1 MDSLHV
7 HEEVHGSQSGTEI
20 KVVIHLRE
28 YQEQALEAE
37 RLHRIEHP
45 EESRLAIVIAT
56 GLGKTIIMAERARR
70 FLNKGYDTPAHPL
83 GNGRVLI
90 LVHTDELASQ
100 AEAKVRLVA
109 GQQIPGLHQEPWT
122 VGVVK
127 AGRNE
132 VDADII
138 IGSVQTLANPTRRQ
152 QITDVGLVLVD
163 ECHHATAN
171 SYQAIMRHFGCLP
184 AFDGTQIRRNDGY
197 PVGGPIPALG
207 FTATLERG
215 DGQGLGEVWQNV
227 CFTRDISWGVR
238 KGYLV
243 QPVGHRLE
251 IVPGGYDCPR
261 PEYMFKVQD
270 GRFAHTL
277 EAQDEQL
284 VDSMAPEKIV
294 EKWLEI
300 AAGLCEECLDA
311 LNHVEPKCMPS
322 YCPNGWCGVN
332 RREKVRPTVA
342 FMPLVR
348 SAGMLADAFSAAGIS
363 ARVIYGELPEKIRRA
378 YLAMYEAGELQVLVN
393 AMVLTE
399 GWDSPRTKC
408 VIIGRPTKS
417 RPLFVQMAGRG
428 LRPVPGVPVEDQ
440 ECILLCVA
448 DSTDDLC
455 TVADLSDRKL
465 DRRAQGAL
473 TAMEDQWDL
482 VKQAGIEPDPATYW
496 TGRVDVREFDPLV
509 TRSSKVWRTT
519 EHGTPFLPISK
530 DGEYVFIVGTSV
542 FVRTIDFIS
551 SMTAASARFRTAR
564 LHKDLPD
571 LELAMAVAEDEAQE
585 RGGDLGRLLADKA
598 RPWRKQV
605 PSAEMIAKAHR
616 AGLER
621 ELRKIMESK
630 AGGKAGRLSDLIS
643 KKMATRALE
652 PVVEK
657 IKAAIK

>member
-1 MDSLHV
+1 M
-7 HEEVHGSQSGTEI
+7 I
-20 KVVIHLRE
+20 KLRD

-37 RLHRIEHP
+37 RLHRLEHP
-45 EESRLAIVIAT
+45 EESRLAIVMAT

-70 FLNKGYDTPAHPL
+70 FLDKGYDTPANPL

-90 LVHTDELASQ
+90 LVHTDELAQQ

-109 GQQIPGLHQEPWT
+109 SQQEPGLQQKPFT

-127 AGRNE
+127 AERNE
-132 VDADII
+132 IDADII
-138 IGSVQTLANPTRRQ
+138 IGSVQTLANPARRQ

-163 ECHHATAN
+163 ECHHASAD
-171 SYQAIMRHFGCLP
+171 SYQAIMRHFGCFGSANYRSTHAENSWP
-184 AFDGTQIRRNDGY
+184 NTFT
-197 PVGGPIPALG
+197 PALG

-215 DGQGLGEVWQNV
+215 DGRGLGEVWQNV
-227 CFTRDISWGVR
+227 CFSRDISWGVR

-251 IVPGGYDCPR
+251 IELDFRGPDYDR
-261 PEYMFKVQD
+261 GQFGKT
-270 GRFAHTL
+270 A

-284 VDSMAPEKIV
+284 IDALAPEKIV
-294 EKWLEI
+294 EKWLEL
-300 AAGLCEECLDA
+300 AAD
-311 LNHVEPKCMPS
+311 
-322 YCPNGWCGVN
+322 
-332 RREKVRPTVA
+332 RPTVA

-348 SAGMLADAFSAAGIS
+348 SARALADAFAHAGVR
-363 ARVIYGELPEKIRRA
+363 AEVIHGDMPDWQRRA
-378 YLAMYEAGELQVLVN
+378 LLAAYEKGERQVLVN

-408 VIIGRPTKS
+408 VIVGRPTKS

-428 LRPVPGVPVEDQ
+428 LRPVPGIPVEDQ
-440 ECILLCVA
+440 KCILLCVA
-448 DSTDDLC
+448 DSTTDLC

-482 VKQAGIEPDPATYW
+482 AKQAGIEPDPTAYW
-496 TGRVDVREFDPLV
+496 TGQVDAREFDPLV
-509 TRSSKVWRTT
+509 TRSSKVWRAT

-542 FVRTIDFIS
+542 FIYSRHSLDPRMVS
-551 SMTAASARFRTAR
+551 KR

-598 RPWRKQV
+598 RAWRKQV
-605 PSAEMIAKAHR
+605 PSEEMQLMAQQL
-616 AGLER
+616 GLDK
-621 ELRKIMESK
+621 ELRQIMASK
-630 AGGKAGRLSDLIS
+630 SGGKAGRLSDLIS
-643 KKMATRALE
+643 KKRATRVLE
-652 PVVEK
+652 PMVEK
-657 IKAAIK
+657 IKEATR